1 MFIRLGFLLLI
12 VAFGLCC
19 FVAGMLAPD
28 GWKDDL
34 ASWSVPT
41 FGRPSASV
49 PKTSDDSAKPPA
61 RPATSSPA
69 APSPAHPSTS
79 HPPATAS
86 LLVETDVA
94 QPMPAQGQPAY
105 ALQLG
110 QYADASEA
118 ASALRRLAGSNQ
130 GLALAQLDTV
140 DAAQRHWSVVAIGR
154 YVSADAARRAAPRV
168 QATLGVDDLPV
179 IRLPATPPSPAA
191 AP

>member
-28 GWKDDL
+28 GWKTGL
-34 ASWSVPT
+34 ASWSAPA

-49 PKTSDDSAKPPA
+49 PKTSDDSASRPTPPA
-61 RPATSSPA
+61 AA
-69 APSPAHPSTS
+69 APAHSSTA

-86 LLVETDVA
+86 LLVDTDVA

-110 QYADASEA
+110 QYVDTTEA
-118 ASALRRLAGSNQ
+118 TTALRRIAGRTQ

-168 QATLGVDDLPV
+168 QAILGVDDLPV